1 MALGAIQAGSKVSE
15 IYLVALTVDEVFTIK
30 FYLFTFDCAGSSLC
44 VDSSVVVAGGDC
56 SLVVVLRP
64 LISAAFLV
72 AEHGF

>member
-1 MALGAIQAGSKVSE
+1 MALGAIQAGSKISE
-15 IYLVALTVDEVFTIK
+15 IYLVALTVDEFFNIK

-44 VDSSVVVAGGDC
+44 VDFSVVVVSGDC

-64 LISAAFLV
+64 LILAAFFV